1 MQAGQR
7 FDEVGTIANRQVF
20 NGGKSVKAT
29 MHTES
34 AGSPTVVWWA
44 GGLAPQNGERVRV
57 EGTVRDSKY
66 SGGLEV
72 DARQTFVDWKR
83 PPKDEL
89 ARLAGF
95 FRDCVEAEA
104 AEALHFEP
112 GSPGH
117 IEITRGTSPFHGPI
131 AVPNDPH
138 TIAWCVQRASA
149 IGETLIAGW
158 PLIVGRTQQGGRG
171 ASPLLVTE
179 VRLQEDR
186 DQWRCERIAD
196 YVELNSY
203 ALELLGYDRDGQQAL
218 AKAVDDSPQVD
229 AASEAGARATAILQV
244 LTDGGV
250 DGLTSLDPGA
260 LCPPK
265 PKQEGV
271 WNAGVVRE
279 TFGRGSF
286 TRKLADDLD
295 ELIHRPH
302 LMRRGPAAVLLRH
315 ASVATV
321 PPPEPHP
328 TLVASSIEQDRAVHA
343 AMTNEF
349 TVVTGPPGTGKSQ
362 VLVNVVAA
370 ALERGETVL
379 LASKNNKAVDVVV
392 ERLRKDSPH
401 GIVVRTGN
409 RAHQQSAAT
418 EIRNWWTS
426 PPRSVDGAQARSS
439 WQSAAGDVGHVHQ
452 VLHDRDA
459 VERLIKVLD
468 AQLAAFEITLPD
480 ILIQSAQ
487 AAGIDPAQLLESARD
502 SALLA
507 LDAFGRGLG
516 LFRRYSKHAA
526 RLAGAR
532 AELKRLDDLIDLGQ
546 PLIQEILQPVTGRP
560 RPSFAPRQA
569 FAPVEQRIESL
580 IGILRCRDQRS
591 KAGDDL
597 SLLPSQHE
605 LEDRLAALTGR
616 RTGAGKSLV
625 NACWAAIRAD
635 PQAQVDAIQAATN
648 IENGRWIEPK
658 ALRALPVLAL
668 TNLSARPNLPLQP
681 GLFDLVVID
690 EASQCDAASAL
701 PLLVRAKRAMIIG
714 DPNQLTHIT
723 TLSATRENLIG
734 SRWGLEDGQAPAFSY
749 RSESCYGLAESA
761 EGASPIF
768 LDLHFRSH
776 PAIIG
781 FANLTFYDGRMK
793 LCGDRKPPDGMRA
806 IEWDNVQGKCEPR
819 NRSRINRREA
829 SAVVDRIAREFDA
842 VREKEFSIGVVTP
855 YSAQAELIRDLL
867 SRSIGS
873 DQAAKMTIATAH
885 LFQGDEC
892 DVMYFS
898 PVVDRSMTDGQVRF
912 AADRNLINV
921 ALTRARRRMVIVG
934 DIHAC
939 QVNDTALR
947 ELARYVGRMEEGG
960 FESPLQMEVVE
971 ALRQRGIR
979 AKVGVEAAG
988 HRLDISVEGG
998 EFRLD
1003 IECDGAAFPRNSEV
1017 KSHRDRAVEAAGWTV
1032 MRLSARE
1039 LSRDLDGASERI
1051 RRALN

>member
-1 MQAGQR
+1 MQAGQP
-7 FDEVGTIANRQVF
+7 FDDVGTIANPQVF
-20 NGGKSVKAT
+20 NDGKSVKAT
-29 MHTES
+29 LNMQTG
-34 AGSPTVVWWA
+34 GSQTVVWWA
-44 GGLAPQNGERVRV
+44 GGLAPQNGARVRV
-57 EGTVRDSKY
+57 QGTVRVSNI
-66 SGGLEV
+66 GGRLEV
-72 DARQTFVDWKR
+72 HAWHTAVDWKE
-83 PPKDEL
+83 PPSDKL

-95 FRDCVEAEA
+95 YRDCVEAEA
-104 AEALHFEP
+104 AELLHFQP
-112 GSPGH
+112 GSTDH
-117 IEITRGTSPFHGPI
+117 IGIARGASPFHGPI
-131 AVPNDPH
+131 EVPNDPK
-138 TIAWCVQRASA
+138 TMAWCVQRTNA

-158 PLIVGRTQQGGRG
+158 PLIVGKAQQGVSVV
-171 ASPLLVTE
+171 SPLLVTE

-186 DQWRCERIAD
+186 GVWHCERIAS

-218 AKAVDDSPQVD
+218 VKAVEDSPQVD
-229 AASEAGARATAILQV
+229 VASGAGARATAILQV

-250 DGLTSLDPGA
+250 DGLSNLDPGA
-260 LCPPK
+260 LCVPK
-265 PKQEGV
+265 LSQEGV

-279 TFGRGSF
+279 FFGRGSF

-315 ASVATV
+315 TSVATV

-392 ERLRKDSPH
+392 ERLRKESPH

-409 RAHQQSAAT
+409 RERQQIAAT
-418 EIRNWWTS
+418 DIRNWWAK
-426 PPRSVDGAQARSS
+426 PPGSVDKAQARSS

-546 PLIQEILQPVTGRP
+546 PLIQKILQPVTGRP

-597 SLLPSQHE
+597 SFLPSQHE

-635 PQAQVDAIQAATN
+635 PQAQVDAIQAATK

-658 ALRALPVLAL
+658 ALRALPVLAV
-668 TNLSARPNLPLQP
+668 TNLSARPNLPLQS

-723 TLSATRENLIG
+723 TLSAVRENLIA

-793 LCGDRKPPDGMRA
+793 LCGDRNPPDGMRA

-867 SRSIGS
+867 SRSMGS

-885 LFQGDEC
+885 RFQGDEC

-979 AKVGVEAAG
+979 AKAGVEAAG
-988 HRLDISVEGG
+988 HRLDIAVEDG

-1032 MRLSARE
+1032 IRLSARE
-1039 LSRDLDGASERI
+1039 LSRDLDGAAERI

>member
-1 MQAGQR
+1 MG
-7 FDEVGTIANRQVF
+7 
-20 NGGKSVKAT
+20 
-29 MHTES
+29 
-34 AGSPTVVWWA
+34 
-44 GGLAPQNGERVRV
+44 
-57 EGTVRDSKY
+57 RD
-66 SGGLEV
+66 
-72 DARQTFVDWKR
+72 
-83 PPKDEL
+83 
-89 ARLAGF
+89 
-95 FRDCVEAEA
+95 
-104 AEALHFEP
+104 
-112 GSPGH
+112 
-117 IEITRGTSPFHGPI
+117 
-131 AVPNDPH
+131 
-138 TIAWCVQRASA
+138 
-149 IGETLIAGW
+149 
-158 PLIVGRTQQGGRG
+158 
-171 ASPLLVTE
+171 
-179 VRLQEDR
+179 
-186 DQWRCERIAD
+186 
-196 YVELNSY
+196 
-203 ALELLGYDRDGQQAL
+203 
-218 AKAVDDSPQVD
+218 
-229 AASEAGARATAILQV
+229 
-244 LTDGGV
+244 
-250 DGLTSLDPGA
+250 
-260 LCPPK
+260 
-265 PKQEGV
+265 
-271 WNAGVVRE
+271 
-279 TFGRGSF
+279 
-286 TRKLADDLD
+286 
-295 ELIHRPH
+295 
-302 LMRRGPAAVLLRH
+302 RR
-315 ASVATV
+315 
-321 PPPEPHP
+321 
-328 TLVASSIEQDRAVHA
+328 
-343 AMTNEF
+343 
-349 TVVTGPPGTGKSQ
+349 
-362 VLVNVVAA
+362 
-370 ALERGETVL
+370 
-379 LASKNNKAVDVVV
+379 
-392 ERLRKDSPH
+392 
-401 GIVVRTGN
+401 
-409 RAHQQSAAT
+409 
-418 EIRNWWTS
+418 
-426 PPRSVDGAQARSS
+426 
-439 WQSAAGDVGHVHQ
+439 
-452 VLHDRDA
+452 
-459 VERLIKVLD
+459 
-468 AQLAAFEITLPD
+468 
-480 ILIQSAQ
+480 
-487 AAGIDPAQLLESARD
+487 
-502 SALLA
+502 
-507 LDAFGRGLG
+507 
-516 LFRRYSKHAA
+516 
-526 RLAGAR
+526 
-532 AELKRLDDLIDLGQ
+532 
-546 PLIQEILQPVTGRP
+546 
-560 RPSFAPRQA
+560 
-569 FAPVEQRIESL
+569 
-580 IGILRCRDQRS
+580 
-591 KAGDDL
+591 
-597 SLLPSQHE
+597 
-605 LEDRLAALTGR
+605 
-616 RTGAGKSLV
+616 
-625 NACWAAIRAD
+625 WAAIRAD

-648 IENGRWIEPK
+648 LENGRWIEPK
-658 ALRALPVLAL
+658 ALRALPVLAV
-668 TNLSARPNLPLQP
+668 TNLSARPNLPLQS

-723 TLSATRENLIG
+723 TLSAARENLIA
-734 SRWGLEDGQAPAFSY
+734 SRWGLEDSQAPAFSY

-885 LFQGDEC
+885 RFQGDEC